1 MKLGMGR
8 LVQYYQKW
16 AWAALQQHCIMG
28 MGSDAVLSVCCDL
41 GSFSTARETLVSS
54 MVLPM
59 VRSYV
64 GFLACGD
71 MRNDALGSVR

>member
-16 AWAALQQHCIMG
+16 AWAALQQHRIMG

-54 MVLPM
+54 MVFAYGETFHRL
-59 VRSYV
+59 S
-64 GFLACGD
+64 GLW
-71 MRNDALGSVR
+71 